1 MKSDIDHLMEE
12 ARLDALFVTGP
23 AHTNPAMT
31 YFTGL
36 IHMTDG
42 DLLKKRGEEPV
53 LCHYPMEREEAAR
66 TGLRTHD
73 LGQYDVNALLA
84 QTSGDRIPAIALRY
98 RRVFEELS
106 IRGRVG
112 VYGKVELGPA

>member
-12 ARLDALFVTGP
+12 ARLDALLVTGS
-23 AHTNPAMT
+23 ALNNPAMT

-36 IHMTDG
+36 VHMTDG
-42 DLLKKRGEEPV
+42 DLLKKRGEQPV

-84 QTSGDRIPAIALRY
+84 QTSGDRIQAIPLRY
-98 RRVFEELS
+98 RRGVRGGS
-106 IRGRVG
+106 IPRRGG
-112 VYGKVELGPA
+112 GGGA